1 MRHPRHTP
9 GSRTLLAAACALAV
23 AVGGAST
30 AAAEF
35 SEVVPGVT
43 YERLARPGQI
53 IHVVRVIQGP
63 RISIRPVLTGG
74 SPSQRGRLTD
84 AMRAR
89 LGDGAVVGVN
99 GDYFNLDHAY
109 PSGLLVVGGELVNE
123 PEPTR
128 SALLFPATGQLAT
141 AKVALAGTWQAV
153 DPSVP
158 TQPRTFAGVNRPSE
172 RADETLIYTSRYG
185 TLTPVGDRVDALI
198 ALDPPGVVGIN
209 TPVTGTVQS
218 VSPGGGSGIGPGKLV
233 ISGAGVGGDEVLAD
247 LSTPEG
253 VPKRRVTLT
262 FGIAGIPPD
271 VTDAIGGGPT
281 LVQDGVAITAVN
293 EGFTTGQIGLRTS
306 RTAIGQTTDGTILL
320 VTAEG
325 PVQSSR
331 GMTMAEQAALLVSL
345 GARTAVGMDGGGSAL
360 MSIRDRLVTPWAS
373 ERAISDAVVVSYTG
387 VQLSAPDALIS
398 PNGDGVAERTR
409 TTARAPTSGMVRI
422 TLARPNGRAV
432 KMLYAG
438 PLGPAGRKITL
449 AQSTLRAK
457 DGRYRVIARFV
468 PGDGSGPTAQSQNV
482 TVDRTLGFL
491 RLRKVGRAPAT
502 KLRIGFRLTKSA
514 RATIVVRDAKGGPVK
529 LLVRNRLIRAG
540 NRAVTYDL
548 KRARKPLKP
557 GVYTV
562 SVSVRTKQG
571 EPTLSGRVRVTA
583 PKRPAAPGA

>member
-1 MRHPRHTP
+1 MRHLPLRPRP
-9 GSRTLLAAACALAV
+9 RPVLIAACALAV

-30 AAAEF
+30 AAAEI

-43 YERLARPGQI
+43 YERLARPGQV

-74 SPSQRGRLTD
+74 APSQRGRLTN

-99 GDYFNLDHAY
+99 GDYFNLDNAY
-109 PSGLLVVGGELVNE
+109 PSGLLMVGGELVSE

-128 SALLFPATGQLAT
+128 SALLFPASGSLVS
-141 AKVALAGTWQAV
+141 AKVALAGTWQASDV
-153 DPSVP
+153 NVP
-158 TQPRTFAGVNRPSE
+158 TPFLSRTFAGVNRPSE
-172 RADETLIYTSRYG
+172 RANETLIYTSRYG
-185 TLTPVGDRVDALI
+185 TLTPTGDRVDALI
-198 ALDPPGVVGIN
+198 ALDSPGVVGIN

-218 VSPGGGSGIGPGKLV
+218 INPGGGSGIGPGKLV

-247 LSTPEG
+247 LIPN
-253 VPKRRVTLT
+253 RRVALT
-262 FGIAGIPPD
+262 FGIAGVPAD

-281 LVQDGVAITAVN
+281 LVQDGVAITAVS
-293 EGFTTGQIGLRTS
+293 EGFTSGQIGSRTS
-306 RTAIGQTTDGTILL
+306 RTAIGQTADGTILL
-320 VTAEG
+320 VTVEG
-325 PVQSSR
+325 PLQSSR

-345 GARTAVGMDGGGSAL
+345 GARTAVGMDGGGSAM
-360 MSIRDRLVTPWAS
+360 MSIRDSLVTPWAT
-373 ERAISDAVVVSYTG
+373 ERAISDAVVVSYNG
-387 VQLSAPDALIS
+387 VQLSAPAPFIS
-398 PNGDGVAERTR
+398 PNGDGVAERTL
-409 TTARAPTSGMVRI
+409 TTARAPTKGTVRI
-422 TLARPNGRAV
+422 TLANPNGRAV

-449 AQSTLRAK
+449 AQRTLRAK

-468 PGDGSGPTAQSQNV
+468 PGDGSGTTAQSQNV

-491 RLRKVGRAPAT
+491 RLRKIGKATAT
-502 KLRIGFRLTKSA
+502 KLQIGFRLTKAA
-514 RATIVVRDAKGGPVK
+514 RATIVVRDATGGSVK
-529 LLVRNRLIRAG
+529 LIFRNRLIRAG
-540 NRAVTYDL
+540 ARAVTYDL

-557 GVYTV
+557 GIYTV
-562 SVSVRTKQG
+562 NVSVRTKQG